1 MSNQDTKTIVLLM
14 DEMAKFRADMED
26 IDKAAVKI
34 GANTSRMIRVV
45 LAILGALSL
54 YLAYLVF
61 SMASYLAVML
71 THLDH
76 MYSQFGAMSDDMQ
89 MITQSVKNMGGNITH
104 MPFIAKNMSLMS
116 TDLLEIADTTE
127 AINDEMA
134 RMESSTG
141 AIGANTG
148 EMAFRFNNLSRAV
161 NHIGY
166 NVNQMGKPFP

>member
-1 MSNQDTKTIVLLM
+1 MSNQDTKTLVLLM

-89 MITQSVKNMGGNITH
+89 MITQSV
-104 MPFIAKNMSLMS
+104 
-116 TDLLEIADTTE
+116 
-127 AINDEMA
+127 
-134 RMESSTG
+134 
-141 AIGANTG
+141 
-148 EMAFRFNNLSRAV
+148 
-161 NHIGY
+161 
-166 NVNQMGKPFP
+166 